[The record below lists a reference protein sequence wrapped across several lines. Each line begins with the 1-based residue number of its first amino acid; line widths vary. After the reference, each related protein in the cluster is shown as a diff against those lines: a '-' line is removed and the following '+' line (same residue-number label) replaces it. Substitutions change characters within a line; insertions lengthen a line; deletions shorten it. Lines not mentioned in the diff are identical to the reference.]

1 MACGTWFTV
10 IIHVIGTYFMTYHT
24 VLKTS
29 SDYIEALRHAY
40 EISANISNTINQSNV
55 KVFPYR

>member
-1 MACGTWFTV
+1 MS
-10 IIHVIGTYFMTYHT
+10 YHT

-29 SDYIEALRHAY
+29 SDFIDAYKHAR
-40 EISANISNTINQSNV
+40 EISANITKTMDTGGRY